1 MATWKVTLE
10 YEGTA
15 YGGWQRQPDKPTIQA
30 AVERALQGLTQ
41 REVAVV
47 GAGRTDAGVHA
58 LGQVASF
65 RSDGTMGPEEWTRG
79 LNALLPNDICVL
91 STERVPDDFHARH
104 SARGKVYEYRI
115 LNRRER
121 SALHSHRAW
130 HVSAMLDLEAMRTAG
145 RLVVG
150 PHDFRSF
157 QGPNSRTENPVCDL
171 RRFEVREKDHIIL
184 IQAEA
189 DRFLKQMIRALVGTV
204 VEIGQGKRSSRA
216 MKEILEAA
224 DRRAA
229 GYTAPAHGLY
239 LVRVDY

>member
-15 YGGWQRQPDKPTIQA
+15 YAGWQRQPDNPTIQA
-30 AVERALQGLTQ
+30 AVERALQDLTQ

-65 RSDGTMGPEEWTRG
+65 RSDRVMGPDEWTRG
-79 LNALLPNDICVL
+79 LNALLPEDIYVL
-91 STERVPDDFHARH
+91 STERVPDDFHARY

-130 HVSAMLDLEAMRTAG
+130 HVSAVLDLEAMRSAG
-145 RLVVG
+145 GLVVG
-150 PHDFRSF
+150 RHDFRSF
-157 QGPNSRTENPVCDL
+157 QGPNSTAQNPLCDL
-171 RRFEVREKDHIIL
+171 RRFDVREDDDMIL